1 MNMKPMQAMDKQQGL
16 SLIELMVALLLSTL
30 LILGVTQIY
39 IDNKR
44 NYAFQQG
51 QSDNIENAR
60 YALLLLEEELFR
72 TGYRTRPDGAYEQIF
87 RAATSGDCSFS
98 AGEVINYDADA
109 QRLCL
114 RYQPN
119 LEQVTSC
126 TGATIAGASEPYT
139 DNVDPVVV
147 SLQISNDTL
156 TCNGVALI
164 PNLVGIELRF
174 GVSDDSTRETQQ
186 FKSAPAAGEFIRSVR
201 YAALLKSRS
210 ENLADTASSSVYSS
224 WHAKWRDDD
233 NAEAPDRALYLAVEN
248 TVALR
253 NLSK

>member
-210 ENLADTASSSVYSS
+210 ESLADTASSSVYSS

-233 NAEAPDRALYLAVEN
+233 DADAPDRALYLAVEN

>member
-1 MNMKPMQAMDKQQGL
+1 MKIKPMQATDKQQGL

-72 TGYRTRPDGAYEQIF
+72 TGYRTRPDGAYDQIF
-87 RAATSGDCSFS
+87 RAEVSGSCSFS
-98 AGEVINYDADA
+98 TGEVINYDAEE

-126 TGATIAGASEPYT
+126 TGAAIPGASQPYSE
-139 DNVDPVVV
+139 NVDPIIV
-147 SLQISNDTL
+147 SLEISNDTL
-156 TCNGVALI
+156 LCNGVALI

-174 GVSDDSTRETQQ
+174 GVSDDSTRETQE
-186 FKSAPAAGEFIRSVR
+186 FKSAPDAGDFIRSVK

-210 ENLADTASSSVYSS
+210 ENLADSAGNNAYST

-248 TVALR
+248 TVSLR

>member
-72 TGYRTRPDGAYEQIF
+72 TGYRTRPDGAYDQIF

-210 ENLADTASSSVYSS
+210 ESLADTASSSVYSS

>member
-1 MNMKPMQAMDKQQGL
+1 M
-16 SLIELMVALLLSTL
+16 
-30 LILGVTQIY
+30 
-39 IDNKR
+39 
-44 NYAFQQG
+44 
-51 QSDNIENAR
+51 
-60 YALLLLEEELFR
+60 FR

-210 ENLADTASSSVYSS
+210 ESLADTASSSVYSS